1 MLPLYAFLSTYEAL
15 IYIILLFGG
24 IFLARWIFRA
34 WRRWRS
40 AIFGLERQISQRKF
54 ARSLAAGVFWLVLL
68 LGEFIVASFI
78 VPSMPPSIF
87 IPTPTVDL
95 LVTPTGTISA
105 EMSATLEARPEPQ
118 AEDYSE
124 GCIPEEIMI
133 DEPAPGETLRGTVP
147 LMGTVDIPKFG
158 FYKFEVSRLGEED
171 WATIFAGREVIR
183 AGELGRF
190 DTSELTPGDYQLRL
204 VLIDSLGESLS
215 PCVVQIR
222 VVAPEE

>member
-1 MLPLYAFLSTYEAL
+1 MLPLYTFLSTYEAL
-15 IYIILLFGG
+15 IYITLLFCG

-40 AIFGLERQISQRKF
+40 AIFGLERQVSQRKF
-54 ARSLAAGVFWLVLL
+54 ARAIAAGVLWLALL
-68 LGEFIVASFI
+68 LGEFIIASFI
-78 VPSMPPSIF
+78 VPSMPPSAF

-105 EMSATLEARPEPQ
+105 EMSATLDARPEPQ

-133 DEPAPGETLRGTVP
+133 DEPAPGDTLSGVVP
-147 LMGTVDIPKFG
+147 LVGTVDIPKFG
-158 FYKFEVSRLGEED
+158 FYKFEVSRLGEDD

-183 AGELGRF
+183 ADELGRF
-190 DTSELTPGDYQLRL
+190 DTSELIPGDYELRL
-204 VLIDSLGESLS
+204 VLTDNLGESLP

-222 VVAPEE
+222 VIAQEE